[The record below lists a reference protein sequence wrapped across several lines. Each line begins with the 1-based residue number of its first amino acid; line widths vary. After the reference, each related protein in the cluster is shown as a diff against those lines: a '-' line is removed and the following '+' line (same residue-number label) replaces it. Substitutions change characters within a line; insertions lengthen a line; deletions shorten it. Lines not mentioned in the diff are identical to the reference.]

1 MVRVGKE
8 MYDSVKHHVVLIE
21 YRGQVN
27 TMKTEKDDKSPI
39 ANSHDQ
45 SPPQP
50 PVIPPAPLQSAL
62 PANGEGKAS
71 GNENKTNELAR
82 EFRIAEKWVIGT
94 NIVLAVIGIVALGIY
109 NGQLRVMRGQLDE
122 IIRQYPELQKSAD
135 AAKTS
140 ADIAKN
146 SFEMEKRRAEDSE
159 EATCRPTGDIGV
171 GETVYRFFIPNSGKD
186 SARNLHGH
194 IELSLN
200 NLPSNNRVRLLA
212 GFDVSQDELAGEKG
226 LEKRISID
234 ISRDWEKLIN
244 TKEILVATGEIQYE
258 NGFDRIRSSPMCYAM
273 VWVPSP
279 TDPNNRAH
287 GSGLDCDRLPEFIAT
302 LAKTKTR

>member
-1 MVRVGKE
+1 MQAQE
-8 MYDSVKHHVVLIE
+8 TC
-21 YRGQVN
+21 
-27 TMKTEKDDKSPI
+27 TMTNEKDSSSPI
-39 ANSHDQ
+39 ANSQDK
-45 SPPQP
+45 S
-50 PVIPPAPLQSAL
+50 PLQSTVNSPAPQVVL
-62 PANGEGKAS
+62 PDKGKEKTS
-71 GNENKTNELAR
+71 EYENKTNELAR

-94 NIVLAVIGIVALGIY
+94 NIVLAVIGIGALYIY
-109 NGQLRVMRGQLDE
+109 NGQLRVMRGQLGE

-159 EATCRPTGDIGV
+159 EATCRPTGDIAV
-171 GETVYRFFIPNSGKD
+171 GATVYRFFMPNSGKV

-200 NLPSNNRVRLLA
+200 SLPGNKRSRLLA

-226 LEKRISID
+226 FEKRVSID
-234 ISRDWEKLIN
+234 IAHDWEKLIN
-244 TKEILVATGEIQYE
+244 TKETIVATGEIQYD
-258 NGFDRIRSSPMCYAM
+258 NGFDRMRYSSMCYAM
-273 VWVPSP
+273 LWVPSP

-287 GSGLDCDRLPEFIAT
+287 GFGVDCDRLPEFLAT
-302 LAKTKTR
+302 LAKSKTN

>member
-1 MVRVGKE
+1 MARIWKE
-8 MYDSVKHHVVLIE
+8 MYDSVKHHVVPIE
-21 YRGQVN
+21 YGRKVS
-27 TMKTEKDDKSPI
+27 TMKTEKDSKSPI
-39 ANSHDQ
+39 ANAHDQ

-62 PANGEGKAS
+62 PDNGKGKAS

-94 NIVLAVIGIVALGIY
+94 NIVLAVIGVVALSIY

-171 GETVYRFFIPNSGKD
+171 GTAV
-186 SARNLHGH
+186 
-194 IELSLN
+194 
-200 NLPSNNRVRLLA
+200 
-212 GFDVSQDELAGEKG
+212 Q
-226 LEKRISID
+226 
-234 ISRDWEKLIN
+234 ISRN
-244 TKEILVATGEIQYE
+244 RGTGLKKIGAFC
-258 NGFDRIRSSPMCYAM
+258 GFRI
-273 VWVPSP
+273 
-279 TDPNNRAH
+279 
-287 GSGLDCDRLPEFIAT
+287 GSGVEVGLSAVQVS
-302 LAKTKTR
+302 